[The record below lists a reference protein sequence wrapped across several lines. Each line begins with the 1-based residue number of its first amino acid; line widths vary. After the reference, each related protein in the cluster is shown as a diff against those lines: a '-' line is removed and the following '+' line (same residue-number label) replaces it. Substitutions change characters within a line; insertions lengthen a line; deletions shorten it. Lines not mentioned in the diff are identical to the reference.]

1 MSDARVAR
9 VARVDLGT
17 LGLGATLLTLTVWSW
32 HAVLQQSHASM
43 SGMIG
48 MTPGVAEGATF
59 VLQWGVMMAAMML
72 PSAAPV
78 ILLYGMVRR
87 RLAADGERAI
97 PAWVFAATY
106 VAIWTLSGI
115 PVYAG
120 YVATTSLALCCGWFA
135 RAAPYGVA
143 FVLAGAGLY
152 QLTSFKRACLA
163 QCESPLTFLMTRW
176 RSGTGAT
183 FRLALTHALYCIGC
197 CWALMVILVVAGMMG
212 IWWVTGIA
220 AVVFVEKVFPGG
232 RRVAAGVGVVLMAA
246 GVAVA
251 GWPDLAA
258 WMR

>member
-1 MSDARVAR
+1 MSDAR

-17 LGLGATLLTLTVWSW
+17 IGLGATLLTLTVWSW
-32 HAVLQQSHASM
+32 YAVLQQSHGSM
-43 SGMIG
+43 SGMVG

-72 PSAAPV
+72 PSAAPM
-78 ILLYGMVRR
+78 IMLYRTVRR
-87 RLAADGERAI
+87 RLASDGERAI
-97 PAWVFAATY
+97 PAWAFAAVY
-106 VAIWTLSGI
+106 VGIWTLSGI

-120 YVATTSLALCCGWFA
+120 YVATTALTMCCAWFA

-143 FVLAGAGLY
+143 IVLVGAGVY

-176 RSGTGAT
+176 RSGLFAT
-183 FRLALTHALYCIGC
+183 FGLGVKHAMYCIGC

-220 AVVFVEKVFPGG
+220 VVVFAEKVGAGG
-232 RRVAAGVGVVLMAA
+232 QRVAGWVGVMLVLF
-246 GVAVA
+246 GIAVA
-251 GWPDLAA
+251 GWPEILTQL
-258 WMR
+258 R